1 MFDLLEPT
9 HLLFVFLV
17 ALVVFGPKRLV
28 EMSRSLGQTIQSIQ
42 DYKEELK
49 DELTTTSSENEPEK
63 ESPPTTTT
71 TTTTTT
77 TEKKG

>member
-9 HLLFVFLV
+9 HLLLVFLV
-17 ALVVFGPKRLV
+17 AVVVFGPKRLV

-49 DELTTTSSENEPEK
+49 DELTTTSSENESEK

-71 TTTTTT
+71 TTTT
-77 TEKKG
+77 EKKG

>member
-17 ALVVFGPKRLV
+17 AVVVFGPKRLV

-71 TTTTTT
+71 TTTTT
-77 TEKKG
+77 EKKG

>member
-17 ALVVFGPKRLV
+17 AVVVFGPKRLV
-28 EMSRSLGQTIQSIQ
+28 EMSRSLGQTMQSIQ

-63 ESPPTTTT
+63 ESPTTT